1 MATCYMCDREAT
13 TVEHAPPRCIFP
25 KIKDIPDGA
34 DYRQNLITVPSCSEH
49 NTAKSHDDEYLLFIL
64 AASITSS
71 NVGLRQFLT
80 KVKRSAERKPALA
93 SKMARNSA
101 TVQIFHED
109 RQQWEDAAGIVVEG
123 ARIDATISKCARAL
137 YFHETNRK
145 FFDAVRVITSFTM
158 YSDLNFNDSIS
169 SAVEAADNFFSS
181 HLLCGKNS
189 DVFWYK
195 FEEGENTAT
204 MLLCFYGATKILV
217 QFDKR

>member
-1 MATCYMCDREAT
+1 MCDGEAT

-25 KIKDIPDGA
+25 EIKDTPDGT
-34 DYRQNLITVPSCSEH
+34 DYRQSLITVPSCSEH

-71 NVGLRQFLT
+71 NIGLTQFLT

-93 SKMARNSA
+93 LKMARNSA
-101 TVQIFHED
+101 PVQIFHED
-109 RQQWEDAAGIVVEG
+109 GEQWEDAAGIVIEG
-123 ARIDATISKCARAL
+123 TRIDATISKCARAL
-137 YFHETNRK
+137 YFHETSRK
-145 FFDAVRVITSFTM
+145 FFDAVRIITPFTM
-158 YSDLNFNDSIS
+158 YSDPSFNNSTA
-169 SAVEAADNFFSS
+169 SAVEAADSFFSS
-181 HLLCGKNS
+181 YPLRGKNS

-195 FEEGENTAT
+195 FEEGENTAM

>member
-1 MATCYMCDREAT
+1 MCDREAT

-25 KIKDIPDGA
+25 EIRDTRDGR
-34 DYRQNLITVPSCSEH
+34 DYRKNLITVPSCNEH
-49 NTAKSHDDEYLLFIL
+49 NTVKSHDDEYLLFIL

-71 NVGLRQFLT
+71 DIGLTQFLT

-93 SKMARNSA
+93 SIMARNS
-101 TVQIFHED
+101 TPVQVFHED
-109 RQQWEDAAGIVVEG
+109 SEQWEDAAGIVIDG
-123 ARIDATISKCARAL
+123 ARIDVSISKCARAL

-145 FFDAVRVITSFTM
+145 FFDAVRVITPFTI
-158 YSDLNFNDSIS
+158 YGDPGLNKSVA
-169 SAVEAADNFFSS
+169 SAVEAVDSFFSS
-181 HLLCGKNS
+181 YPPCGKNS

-204 MLLCFYGATKILV
+204 ILLCFYGATKILV